1 MNKTRLILLLICLL
15 SRPLLAQESNS
26 NENALDQD
34 IETID
39 AVKLVNILPGGVLYL
54 KTNKFDSTDYW
65 VKLGQTRTI
74 LIRGNDFDEIY
85 AGINIKA
92 IPGEYLLSV
101 ETSKEQLATHKF
113 VVPVPQEP
121 IFIDNVDRF
130 FSGAPLSPTKELS
143 NSLLWSNVP
152 PKFPLNFPVKGD
164 WSETIGHFYE
174 KNIESSTQKNQH
186 NTSEIGVIDH
196 VAIELSAP
204 TPVLAPSDAV
214 CFSITFDPNHG
225 YSVILDHGMGLFSE
239 ITGLTNLTITEQD
252 RVKQGAVIA
261 NFNTASF
268 LNNKDKPKNRT
279 VRWRTF
285 LNKSIINPYQL
296 IQIK

>member
-1 MNKTRLILLLICLL
+1 MNKTLLMLLLICLL
-15 SRPLLAQESNS
+15 SRSMLAQELNS
-26 NENALDQD
+26 NESALDQD
-34 IETID
+34 TDTI
-39 AVKLVNILPGGVLYL
+39 KLLNVLPGGILYL
-54 KTNKFDSTDYW
+54 KTKKFESTDYW
-65 VKLGQTRTI
+65 AKLGQTRTI
-74 LIRGNDFDEIY
+74 IIRGNDFDEIY
-85 AGINIKA
+85 AGVNIKT
-92 IPGEYLLSV
+92 IPGEYLLTV
-101 ETSKEQLATHKF
+101 ETSKAQLATHKF
-113 VVPVPQEP
+113 VVPIPEKS
-121 IFIDNVDRF
+121 IFIDNAARF
-130 FSGAPLSPTKELS
+130 FTGAPLSAIQELS

-152 PKFPLNFPVKGD
+152 PKFPLIFPVEGV

-174 KNIESSTQKNQH
+174 NKIESSTKKNRH
-186 NTSEIGVIDH
+186 NVSEIGIIDH
-196 VAIELSAP
+196 VAIELSKP
-204 TPVLAPSDAV
+204 TSVLAPSDAV